1 LRYTEPRNYIYFYT
15 RLNYM
20 GKLYKKTVH
29 ILLFA
34 TLLLGGLHVNAHVH
48 TFEPIYRT
56 DSIRASASKIGGK
69 ITDTRKE
76 KPVFLKTKLKVSMVP
91 FKPSVLKLSTTS
103 SNKINLPDGKLL
115 NNVKVYPNP
124 VSDQL
129 NVNYT
134 LNKEVTM
141 TIKIMDFLGNEVSTL
156 LSRKLPAGEQNA
168 TFNIGDSLNSGLYF
182 IRFIAGNETV
192 IKRISIQ

>member
-1 LRYTEPRNYIYFYT
+1 
-15 RLNYM
+15 M

-34 TLLLGGLHVNAHVH
+34 TLFLGGLHVNAYVH
-48 TFEPIYRT
+48 TFEPIYRI
-56 DSIRASASKIGGK
+56 DSIRASASRIGGK

-76 KPVFLKTKLKVSMVP
+76 KPAFLKTKLKVSMVP
-91 FKPSVLKLSTTS
+91 FKPSVLKTS
-103 SNKINLPDGKLL
+103 ATAPNKLNLPDGKVLS
-115 NNVKVYPNP
+115 NVKVYPNP

-141 TIKIMDFLGNEVSTL
+141 TIKIMDFLG
-156 LSRKLPAGEQNA
+156 LSL
-168 TFNIGDSLNSGLYF
+168 IH
-182 IRFIAGNETV
+182 I
-192 IKRISIQ
+192 

>member
-1 LRYTEPRNYIYFYT
+1 
-15 RLNYM
+15 M

-34 TLLLGGLHVNAHVH
+34 TLFLGGLQINAYAQ
-48 TFEPIYRT
+48 TLKPILKS
-56 DSIRASASKIGGK
+56 DSIRTSTSRIGGK

-76 KPVFLKTKLKVSMVP
+76 KPAFLKTKLKVSMVP
-91 FKPSVLKLSTTS
+91 FKPSVLKPSTTTP
-103 SNKINLPDGKLL
+103 NKVNLPDGKLL
-115 NNVKVYPNP
+115 SNVKVYPNP

-129 NVNYT
+129 NVNFT

-156 LSRKLPAGEQNA
+156 LTRKLPAGEQNA

>member
-1 LRYTEPRNYIYFYT
+1 
-15 RLNYM
+15 M
-20 GKLYKKTVH
+20 GKLYKNTVH

-34 TLLLGGLHVNAHVH
+34 SLFLGGLQVNAYERVL
-48 TFEPIYRT
+48 EPSVRT
-56 DSIRASASKIGGK
+56 DSIRASASRIGGK

-76 KPVFLKTKLKVSMVP
+76 KPAFLKTKLKVSMVP
-91 FKPSVLKLSTTS
+91 FKPSILKPSATPA
-103 SNKINLPDGKLL
+103 NKVNLPDGKLL
-115 NNVKVYPNP
+115 SNVKVYPNP

-168 TFNIGDSLNSGLYF
+168 TFTIGDSLNSGLYF

>member
-1 LRYTEPRNYIYFYT
+1 
-15 RLNYM
+15 M

-29 ILLFA
+29 TLLFA
-34 TLLLGGLHVNAHVH
+34 TLILGGLHVNAYAE
-48 TFEPIYRT
+48 TLKPILRT
-56 DSIRASASKIGGK
+56 DSIRASASRIGGK

-76 KPVFLKTKLKVSMVP
+76 KPAFLKTKLKVSMVP
-91 FKPSVLKLSTTS
+91 FKPSVIKPSTTS
-103 SNKINLPDGKLL
+103 TNKINLPDGKVLS
-115 NNVKVYPNP
+115 NVKVYPNP
-124 VSDQL
+124 ISDQL

-134 LNKEVTM
+134 LSKEVTM

-156 LSRKLPAGEQNA
+156 LSRKVPAGEQNA

>member
-1 LRYTEPRNYIYFYT
+1 
-15 RLNYM
+15 M
-20 GKLYKKTVH
+20 GKLYKKTVQ

-34 TLLLGGLHVNAHVH
+34 ALFLIGLHVNAYVH

-56 DSIRASASKIGGK
+56 DSIRASASRIGGK

-76 KPVFLKTKLKVSMVP
+76 KPTFLKTNLKVTIVP
-91 FKPSVLKLSTTS
+91 FKPSVLKTSASTNT
-103 SNKINLPDGKLL
+103 KVTPPDVKLL
-115 NNVKVYPNP
+115 SNVKVYPNP

-134 LNKEVTM
+134 LNKEATM

-156 LSRKLPAGEQNA
+156 LSRKLAAGEQNA
-168 TFNIGDSLNSGLYF
+168 TFNLGDSLNSGLYF
-182 IRFIAGNETV
+182 IRFIAGNETI
-192 IKRISIQ
+192 IKRISVQ